1 MQSIM
6 SAFKR
11 SSDKKHKRLLQ
22 DSLLSSTHSSFT
34 QDENIQPEDSLLTRV
49 DSLKPQQLLHTPSPS
64 RSSRKTGFQRAFD
77 DQALQVLDNTGVID
91 VVIFRLSVCMHVPA
105 RSADSWLT
113 SAASSVT
120 KAFVVSFCG
129 TVETRSKSQLISI
142 QASKKGLSH

>member
-34 QDENIQPEDSLLTRV
+34 QDENLRPEDSMLLTRA
-49 DSLKPQQLLHTPSPS
+49 DSLKPQQLLHTPSPG
-64 RSSRKTGFQRAFD
+64 RSSRKTSFQRAFD

-91 VVIFRLSVCMHVPA
+91 VVIFRLRVCMHVPA
-105 RSADSWLT
+105 RSADS
-113 SAASSVT
+113 
-120 KAFVVSFCG
+120 
-129 TVETRSKSQLISI
+129 
-142 QASKKGLSH
+142 